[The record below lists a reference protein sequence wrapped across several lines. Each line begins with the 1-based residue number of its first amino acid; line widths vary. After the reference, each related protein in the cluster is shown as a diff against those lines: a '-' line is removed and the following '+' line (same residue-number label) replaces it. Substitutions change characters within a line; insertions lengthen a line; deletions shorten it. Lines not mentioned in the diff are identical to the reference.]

1 MSELAHQ
8 MFAAGASDSAVAAAT
23 GFTRGKV
30 SGLRHRWRA
39 GHAPQPVLPIREVLR
54 ARLAGVTCK
63 ALAQL
68 YGTTSQYVGKVL
80 RSRWTQDDAVA
91 VAPGWVW
98 REHAVEYVRV
108 AIGRDEIDAAR
119 HVRALQR
126 RPAPPTSHPMV
137 RP

>member
-1 MSELAHQ
+1 MSDLANQ
-8 MFAAGASDSAVAAAT
+8 MFAAGASLTAVAAAT

-39 GHAPQPVLPIREVLR
+39 VHAPQPVLPIREVLR

-68 YGTTSQYVGKVL
+68 YGTTSQYVGKAL
-80 RSRWTQDDAVA
+80 RKWTLEDAVA
-91 VAPGWVW
+91 VAPSWVW
-98 REHAVEYVRV
+98 RSNAVTYIRI
-108 AIGRDEIDAAR
+108 ALARDEIDAAR

-126 RPAPPTSHPMV
+126 RPAAATSHPMV